1 MDFITRQIPRRKRL
15 EVIPLAFLAD
25 PAPQPVATDD
35 QVVGA
40 ITLKANKFAKSER
53 WLLDTVPLDFLADPV
68 PNPDDQF
75 AGAITLKANRVSR
88 KVKRLDVQPY
98 DAWLG
103 FGIAQLTMPVVGD
116 FDTNAI
122 LHPGWRIY
130 VTDNSTGSDVDV
142 YADNVANQTHA
153 KPVKIDR
160 YGNTPIMW
168 VDASVTYDIDI
179 KNEFGVLR
187 YSATGITV

>member
-103 FGIAQLTMPVVGD
+103 FGIAQLTMPVIGN

-122 LHPGWRIY
+122 LHPGWLIY
-130 VTDNSTGSDVDV
+130 VKDNSTGSDVDV

>member
-35 QVVGA
+35 QVIGA

-53 WLLDTVPLDFLADPV
+53 WALDTVPLAFLADPV

-103 FGIAQLTMPVVGD
+103 FGIAQLTMPVIGN

-122 LHPGWRIY
+122 LHPGWLIY
-130 VTDNSTGSDVDV
+130 VTSSGNPVDV

-153 KPVKIDR
+153 TPVKLDR
-160 YGNTPIMW
+160 HANTPVMW
-168 VDASVTYDIDI
+168 VDSSLTYDITI
-179 KNEFGVLR
+179 RNEFGVLR
-187 YSATGITV
+187 YTATGITV